1 MTWVPGPRST
11 FGICRTF
18 QKPGFCV
25 EKKRQVQCRP
35 ADIQRGRVLGA
46 DAVGLE
52 PGSVVLQVQREIA
65 PIAKCFDLIIA
76 SRARA
81 AVLLVFVALCALL
94 PGFTAIPPVDRDE
107 PRYAQASKQMMET
120 GNYLDIRFQEQPR
133 YLQPAGIYWLQV
145 TAAKI
150 TGYGPEA
157 PIWVYRLPSLLAAT
171 AAVVLTYWVALP
183 LAGPVG
189 AFIAALLFT
198 PCILLGVEARL
209 AKTDA
214 VLLACILS
222 ATGFLARA
230 YLRQIITLR
239 AAVLFWT
246 ACGAGI
252 LVKGPMIALVVGTT
266 VVALCV
272 LDRSTTWL
280 KALRP
285 ALGLGWLTLLVLPWF
300 IAIAIVSDGEFYRIA
315 IGQSLLGKV
324 AAGQQ
329 GHGAPPGVYFLLYW
343 ITFWPAAGLALT
355 AFPWVWQNR
364 GEPVVRFCLAW
375 ILPTWLV
382 FELISTKLPHYVL
395 PVYSAIAIL
404 IALGLLHG
412 RRPDLIIRFVVVA
425 SVVFYGAIAFAA
437 LYVLQ
442 GQIASAVLIVTFVAT
457 VIMAFGMRHAPAS
470 PAVLAA
476 AVAFSGILM
485 NGVVAAVVAPN
496 LKTIWV
502 APRLAAAIKRHTQ
515 CPQPHVASAGF
526 EEPSLIF
533 LVGTR
538 TQLVDGDGAARFLAE
553 GGCRIALVTT
563 NDEPAFIAELAA
575 VSKQPELLEQIPGM
589 NIGKVRK
596 EDIGVY
602 RLRTP

>member
-1 MTWVPGPRST
+1 MRYLPDIPKTKVLCREETSATVPPSRHSAG
-11 FGICRTF
+11 
-18 QKPGFCV
+18 
-25 EKKRQVQCRP
+25 
-35 ADIQRGRVLGA
+35 ALLGA

-52 PGSVVLQVQREIA
+52 PSSVVPQVQRETA
-65 PIAKCFDLIIA
+65 PIAKYLDLIIA

-94 PGFTAIPPVDRDE
+94 PGFTAVPPVDRDE

-189 AFIAALLFT
+189 AFIAALLLT

-252 LVKGPMIALVVGTT
+252 LVKGPMIVLVVGST

-272 LDRSTTWL
+272 LDRSTAWL

-285 ALGLGWLTLLVLPWF
+285 ALGLGWLALLVLPWF

-343 ITFWPAAGLALT
+343 ITFWPAAGFALT
-355 AFPWVWQNR
+355 AFPWVWHNR
-364 GEPVVRFCLAW
+364 GEPAVRFCLAW

-395 PVYSAIAIL
+395 PVYPAIAIL

-412 RRPDLIIRFVVVA
+412 RCPDPIIRLVVVA
-425 SVVFYGAIAFAA
+425 SVVVYGAIAFAA
-437 LYVLQ
+437 LYLLQ
-442 GQIASAVLIVTFVAT
+442 GEIASAVLIVTFVAT
-457 VIMAFGMRHAPAS
+457 VIMAFGMRHPAAAS

-476 AVAFSGILM
+476 AVAISGILM
-485 NGVVAAVVAPN
+485 NGVVAAVVAPS

-502 APRLAAAIKRHTQ
+502 APRLAAAIKRHAQ
-515 CPQPHVASAGF
+515 CPQPQVASAGF

-563 NDEPAFIAELAA
+563 NDEPAFIAKLAA
-575 VSKQPELLEQIPGM
+575 VAKQPELLEQIPAM

>member
-1 MTWVPGPRST
+1 M
-11 FGICRTF
+11 
-18 QKPGFCV
+18 GF
-25 EKKRQVQCRP
+25 E
-35 ADIQRGRVLGA
+35 AD
-46 DAVGLE
+46 
-52 PGSVVLQVQREIA
+52 SVVRRVRRETVAIA
-65 PIAKCFDLIIA
+65 RYLDIIIA
-76 SRARA
+76 SRARG
-81 AVLLVFVALCALL
+81 AVLLVFVALCAFL

-145 TAAKI
+145 ATAKI
-150 TGYGPEA
+150 TGYGPQA

-171 AAVVLTYWVALP
+171 AAVVLTYWVAMP

-189 AFIAALLFT
+189 AFIAALLLV
-198 PCILLGVEARL
+198 PSILLGVEARL

-214 VLLACILS
+214 TLLACILI

-230 YLRQIITLR
+230 YLRQTITFR
-239 AAVLFWT
+239 GAVLFWT
-246 ACGAGI
+246 ACAAGI
-252 LVKGPMIALVVGTT
+252 LVKGPMIALVVGSTIF
-266 VVALCV
+266 ALCV
-272 LDRSTTWL
+272 LDRSTAWL
-280 KALRP
+280 KALHP
-285 ALGLGWLTLLVLPWF
+285 AFGLGWLALLVVPWF

-324 AAGQQ
+324 AVGQQ

-343 ITFWPAAGLALT
+343 ITFWPAAGLAVT

-364 GEPVVRFCLAW
+364 GEPAVRFCLAW
-375 ILPTWLV
+375 IIPTWLV
-382 FELISTKLPHYVL
+382 FELITTKLPHYVL
-395 PVYSAIAIL
+395 PVYPAIATL
-404 IALGLLHG
+404 IALTLVHG
-412 RRPDLIIRFVVVA
+412 RRPDPIIRLVLVA
-425 SVVFYGAIAFAA
+425 SVVFYGAIASAG
-437 LYVLQ
+437 LYLLQ
-442 GQIASAVLIVTFVAT
+442 GEIASAVLISTIVAA
-457 VIMAFGMRHAPAS
+457 VIMAFGMRQAGADS

-476 AVAFSGILM
+476 AVAISGILM
-485 NGVVAAVVAPN
+485 NGVVAAVVAPS

-502 APRLAAAIKRHTQ
+502 APRLADAIKRHAQ
-515 CPQPHVASAGF
+515 CPQPQVASAGF

-563 NDEPAFIAELAA
+563 NDEPAFIAKLAGL
-575 VSKQPELLEQIPGM
+575 SKQPELLEQIPGM
-589 NIGKVRK
+589 NIGKVRR

>member
-1 MTWVPGPRST
+1 VLQGADLV
-11 FGICRTF
+11 
-18 QKPGFCV
+18 GFEGDSFV
-25 EKKRQVQCRP
+25 RQVQR
-35 ADIQRGRVLGA
+35 DTV
-46 DAVGLE
+46 
-52 PGSVVLQVQREIA
+52 
-65 PIAKCFDLIIA
+65 PIAKYLDLITA

-81 AVLLVFVALCALL
+81 AVLLVFVALCALS

-120 GNYLDIRFQEQPR
+120 ENYLDIRFQEQPR

-145 TAAKI
+145 AAAKI

-189 AFIAALLFT
+189 AFIAALLIA
-198 PCILLGVEARL
+198 PSILLGVEARL

-230 YLRQIITLR
+230 YLRQTITLR

-252 LVKGPMIALVVGTT
+252 LVKGPMIALVVGST

-272 LDRSTTWL
+272 LDRSTAWL
-280 KALRP
+280 KVLRP
-285 ALGLGWLTLLVLPWF
+285 ALGLGWLALLVLPWF

-364 GEPVVRFCLAW
+364 GKAAVRFCLAW
-375 ILPTWLV
+375 ILPTWLA

-395 PVYSAIAIL
+395 PVYPAIATL
-404 IALGLLHG
+404 IALGLMHG
-412 RRPDLIIRFVVVA
+412 RRPDPIIRLVVVA
-425 SVVFYGAIAFAA
+425 SVVVYGAIAFAA
-437 LYVLQ
+437 LYLLQ
-442 GQIASAVLIVTFVAT
+442 GEIASAVLIGTFVAT
-457 VIMAFGMRHAPAS
+457 VIMAFGMRHAATAS

-476 AVAFSGILM
+476 AVAIPAILM
-485 NGVVAAVVAPN
+485 NGVVAAVVVPS

-502 APRLAAAIKRHTQ
+502 APRLAAAIKRHAQ
-515 CPQPHVASAGF
+515 CPQPQVASAGF

-563 NDEPAFIAELAA
+563 NDEPAFIAKLAA

>member
-1 MTWVPGPRST
+1 
-11 FGICRTF
+11 
-18 QKPGFCV
+18 
-25 EKKRQVQCRP
+25 
-35 ADIQRGRVLGA
+35 VLEGA
-46 DAVGLE
+46 DVVGFE
-52 PGSVVLQVQREIA
+52 SDTIVRQVQRETVAIA
-65 PIAKCFDLIIA
+65 RYLDLIIA

-81 AVLLVFVALCALL
+81 AVLLVFVALCAFL

-120 GNYLDIRFQEQPR
+120 GNYFDIRFQEQPR

-145 TAAKI
+145 AAAKI

-157 PIWVYRLPSLLAAT
+157 PIWVYRLPSLLGAT
-171 AAVVLTYWVALP
+171 TAVVLTYWVALP

-189 AFIAALLFT
+189 AFIAALLFV
-198 PCILLGVEARL
+198 PSILLGVEARL

-230 YLRQIITLR
+230 YLRQTVTLR
-239 AAVLFWT
+239 AAILFWT
-246 ACGAGI
+246 ACAAGI
-252 LVKGPMIALVVGTT
+252 LVKGPMIALVVGSTT
-266 VVALCV
+266 VALCV
-272 LDRSTTWL
+272 LDRSTAWL

-285 ALGLGWLTLLVLPWF
+285 AFGLGWLALLVLPWF

-324 AAGQQ
+324 TVGQQ

-343 ITFWPAAGLALT
+343 ITFWPAAGLAVT

-364 GEPVVRFCLAW
+364 SEPAVRFCLAW
-375 ILPTWLV
+375 ILPTWLG

-395 PVYSAIAIL
+395 PVYPAIATL

-412 RRPDLIIRFVVVA
+412 RRPDPIIRWVLVA
-425 SVVFYGAIAFAA
+425 SVVFYGAIASAA
-437 LYVLQ
+437 LYLLQ
-442 GQIASAVLIVTFVAT
+442 GEIASLVLISTFVAA
-457 VIMAFGMRHAPAS
+457 VIMAFGMRHAAAAS
-470 PAVLAA
+470 PVALTA
-476 AVAFSGILM
+476 AVAISGILM
-485 NGVVAAVVAPN
+485 NGVVGAVVAPS

-502 APRLAAAIKRHTQ
+502 APRLAAAIKRHAQ
-515 CPQPHVASAGF
+515 CPQPQVASAGF

-533 LVGTR
+533 LVGTQTR
-538 TQLVDGDGAARFLAE
+538 LVDGSEAARFLAE

-563 NDEPAFIAELAA
+563 NDEPAFIATLAGL
-575 VSKQPELLEQIPGM
+575 SKRPELLEQIPGM

-596 EDIGVY
+596 EEIGVY
-602 RLRTP
+602 RLPTP

>member
-1 MTWVPGPRST
+1 
-11 FGICRTF
+11 
-18 QKPGFCV
+18 
-25 EKKRQVQCRP
+25 
-35 ADIQRGRVLGA
+35 
-46 DAVGLE
+46 VG
-52 PGSVVLQVQREIA
+52 QREAVSITRYL
-65 PIAKCFDLIIA
+65 DLIIA
-76 SRARA
+76 SRTRA
-81 AVLLVFVALCALL
+81 AVLLVFIALCAFL

-145 TAAKI
+145 AAAKI
-150 TGYGPEA
+150 TGYGPAA

-189 AFIAALLFT
+189 AFIAALLLVPT
-198 PCILLGVEARL
+198 ILLGVEARL

-230 YLRQIITLR
+230 YLRQTITLR
-239 AAVLFWT
+239 GAVLFWT
-246 ACGAGI
+246 ACSAGI
-252 LVKGPMIALVVGTT
+252 LVKGPMIALVVGST

-272 LDRSTTWL
+272 LDRSIAWL

-285 ALGLGWLTLLVLPWF
+285 ALGLGWLALLVLPWF
-300 IAIAIVSDGEFYRIA
+300 ITIAIVSDGEFYRIA
-315 IGQSLLGKV
+315 VGQSLLGKV
-324 AAGQQ
+324 ASGQQ

-364 GEPVVRFCLAW
+364 GEPAVRFCLAW
-375 ILPTWLV
+375 IIPTWLV

-395 PVYSAIAIL
+395 PVYPAIATL

-412 RRPDLIIRFVVVA
+412 RRPDPIIRWVLVA

-437 LYVLQ
+437 LYLLQ
-442 GQIASAVLIVTFVAT
+442 GEIAFSVLIGTVVAT
-457 VIMAFGMRHAPAS
+457 VIMAFGMRHAAAAS

-476 AVAFSGILM
+476 AVAISGILM
-485 NGVVAAVVAPN
+485 NGVVAAVVAPS

-502 APRLAAAIKRHTQ
+502 APRLADAIKRHAQ
-515 CPQPHVASAGF
+515 CPQPQVASAGF

-538 TQLVDGDGAARFLAE
+538 TQLVDGNEAARFLAE

-563 NDEPAFIAELAA
+563 NDEPAFIATLGGL
-575 VSKQPELLEQIPGM
+575 SKQPELLEQIPGM

-602 RLRTP
+602 GLRTP

>member
-1 MTWVPGPRST
+1 MLQAR
-11 FGICRTF
+11 R
-18 QKPGFCV
+18 
-25 EKKRQVQCRP
+25 
-35 ADIQRGRVLGA
+35 
-46 DAVGLE
+46 E
-52 PGSVVLQVQREIA
+52 PFTIA
-65 PIAKCFDLIIA
+65 TYLDRITA

-81 AVLLVFVALCALL
+81 VVLLVLVALCAFA
-94 PGFTAIPPVDRDE
+94 PGITKIPPVDRDE
-107 PRYAQASKQMMET
+107 ARYAQASKQMMET
-120 GNYLDIRFQEQPR
+120 GNYFDIRFQEQPR

-145 TAAKI
+145 AAAKI

-183 LAGPVG
+183 LAGQDG
-189 AFIAALLFT
+189 ALIAALFMA
-198 PCILLGVEARL
+198 PSILLGAEARL

-230 YLRQIITLR
+230 YLRQTITLGG
-239 AAVLFWT
+239 AVLFWT
-246 ACGAGI
+246 AISAGI
-252 LVKGPMIALVVGTT
+252 LVKGPMIALVVGST

-272 LDRSTTWL
+272 LDRSTVWL

-285 ALGLGWLTLLVLPWF
+285 MLGLAWLALLVLPWF
-300 IAIAIVSDGEFYRIA
+300 IAIAIVTDGEFYRIA

-343 ITFWPAAGLALT
+343 NMFWPAAVLALP

-364 GEPVVRFCLAW
+364 GTPEVRFCLAW
-375 ILPTWLV
+375 ILPTWIV
-382 FELISTKLPHYVL
+382 FELITTKLPHYVL
-395 PVYSAIAIL
+395 PVYPAIATL

-412 RRPDLIIRFVVVA
+412 RRPGPLIRWVLVG

-437 LYVLQ
+437 LYLLEHQVTSAMLIITFAAAAI
-442 GQIASAVLIVTFVAT
+442 IAL
-457 VIMAFGMRHAPAS
+457 GLRDAPTSS
-470 PAVLAA
+470 PLLLAA
-476 AVAFSGILM
+476 AVAISGILM
-485 NGVVAAVVAPN
+485 NGTLAAAIVPN

-502 APRLAAAIKRHTQ
+502 APRLAAAIKRHAP
-515 CPQPHVASAGF
+515 CPQPQVASAGF
-526 EEPSLIF
+526 EEASLVF
-533 LVGTR
+533 LLGTR
-538 TQLVDGDGAARFLAE
+538 TELVDGDGAARFLAE
-553 GGCRIALVTT
+553 GGCRCALVTT
-563 NDEPAFIAELAA
+563 SYKPAFSATLAA
-575 VSKQPELLEQIPGM
+575 LSKQAERVESVAGM
-589 NIGKVRK
+589 NIGSVKK

>member
-1 MTWVPGPRST
+1 MGW
-11 FGICRTF
+11 
-18 QKPGFCV
+18 
-25 EKKRQVQCRP
+25 
-35 ADIQRGRVLGA
+35 GA
-46 DAVGLE
+46 CWKGNAVGFE
-52 PGSVVLQVQREIA
+52 ADSVVRQGHDDTVAVARYLD
-65 PIAKCFDLIIA
+65 FIIA

-81 AVLLVFVALCALL
+81 VVFLVFVALCAFL

-120 GNYLDIRFQEQPR
+120 GNYLDIRFQDQPR

-145 TAAKI
+145 AAAKI

-157 PIWVYRLPSLLAAT
+157 PIWVYRLPSLLGAT
-171 AAVVLTYWVALP
+171 MAVALTYWVALP

-189 AFIAALLFT
+189 AFIAALLLV
-198 PCILLGVEARL
+198 PSILLGVEARL

-230 YLRQIITLR
+230 YLRQTITLR
-239 AAVLFWT
+239 GAVLFWT

-252 LVKGPMIALVVGTT
+252 LVKGPMIALVVGCT

-272 LDRSTTWL
+272 LDRSTAWL

-285 ALGLGWLTLLVLPWF
+285 ALGLGWLALLVLPWL
-300 IAIAIVSDGEFYRIA
+300 IGIAIVSHGEFYRIA

-324 AAGQQ
+324 AVGQQ

-343 ITFWPAAGLALT
+343 ITFWPAAALAVT

-364 GEPVVRFCLAW
+364 SEPAVRFCLAW
-375 ILPTWLV
+375 IIPTWLV

-395 PVYSAIAIL
+395 PVYPAIATL

-412 RRPDLIIRFVVVA
+412 RRPDPIMRVVLAA

-437 LYVLQ
+437 LYLLQ
-442 GQIASAVLIVTFVAT
+442 DEIAFAVLIVTFLAAI
-457 VIMAFGMRHAPAS
+457 IMALGMRHAAVS
-470 PAVLAA
+470 PAALAA
-476 AVAFSGILM
+476 AVAIPAILM
-485 NGVVAAVVAPN
+485 NGTVAAVVAPS

-502 APRLAAAIKRHTQ
+502 APRLAAAIERHAQ
-515 CPQPHVASAGF
+515 CPHPQVASAGF

-533 LVGTR
+533 LVGTQ
-538 TQLVDGDGAARFLAE
+538 TQLVNADEAAGFLAE

-563 NDEPAFIAELAA
+563 NDEPAFNAKLAA
-575 VSKQPELLEQIPGM
+575 LSKQPELLEQIPGM

>member
-1 MTWVPGPRST
+1 V
-11 FGICRTF
+11 
-18 QKPGFCV
+18 GFEV
-25 EKKRQVQCRP
+25 DSVVRQVQR
-35 ADIQRGRVLGA
+35 DTVL
-46 DAVGLE
+46 
-52 PGSVVLQVQREIA
+52 
-65 PIAKCFDLIIA
+65 IAKYLDLIIA

-81 AVLLVFVALCALL
+81 AVLLVFVALCAFL
-94 PGFTAIPPVDRDE
+94 PGLTAIPPVDRDE

-133 YLQPAGIYWLQV
+133 YLQPGGIYWLQV
-145 TAAKI
+145 AAAKI

-189 AFIAALLFT
+189 AFIAALLLV
-198 PCILLGVEARL
+198 PSILLGVEARL

-214 VLLACILS
+214 TLLACILS

-230 YLRQIITLR
+230 YLRQTITLR

-246 ACGAGI
+246 ACAAGI
-252 LVKGPMIALVVGTT
+252 LVKGPMIALVVGST
-266 VVALCV
+266 VVALC
-272 LDRSTTWL
+272 LLERSTAWL

-285 ALGLGWLTLLVLPWF
+285 ALGLGWLALLVLPWF
-300 IAIAIVSDGEFYRIA
+300 IAIAVVSEGEFYRIA

-324 AAGQQ
+324 AVGQQ

-343 ITFWPAAGLALT
+343 IMFWPAAGLAVT
-355 AFPWVWQNR
+355 AFPWVWRNR
-364 GEPVVRFCLAW
+364 SGPAVRFCLAW
-375 ILPTWLV
+375 IIPTWLV

-395 PVYSAIAIL
+395 PLYPAIATL

-412 RRPDLIIRFVVVA
+412 RRPDPIIRVVLAA
-425 SVVFYGAIAFAA
+425 SVGFYGAIAVAA
-437 LYVLQ
+437 LYLLQ
-442 GQIASAVLIVTFVAT
+442 GEVAFAMLIVTFVAT
-457 VIMAFGMRHAPAS
+457 VVMVFGMRHAAATS

-476 AVAFSGILM
+476 AVAISGILM
-485 NGVVAAVVAPN
+485 NGVVAAFVAPS

-502 APRLAAAIKRHTQ
+502 APRLAAAIKRHAQ
-515 CPQPHVASAGF
+515 CPQPQVASAGF
-526 EEPSLIF
+526 EEPSLVF

-563 NDEPAFIAELAA
+563 NDEPAFIAKLAA

>member
-1 MTWVPGPRST
+1 
-11 FGICRTF
+11 
-18 QKPGFCV
+18 
-25 EKKRQVQCRP
+25 
-35 ADIQRGRVLGA
+35 VLEGA
-46 DAVGLE
+46 DVVGFE
-52 PGSVVLQVQREIA
+52 TDTIVRQVQRETVAIA
-65 PIAKCFDLIIA
+65 RYLDLIIA

-81 AVLLVFVALCALL
+81 AVLLVFVALCAFL

-120 GNYLDIRFQEQPR
+120 GNYFDIRFQEQPR

-145 TAAKI
+145 AAAKI

-157 PIWVYRLPSLLAAT
+157 PIWVYRLPSLLGAT
-171 AAVVLTYWVALP
+171 TAVVLTYWVALP

-189 AFIAALLFT
+189 AFIAALLLV
-198 PCILLGVEARL
+198 PSILLGVEARL

-214 VLLACILS
+214 TLLACILS

-230 YLRQIITLR
+230 YLRQTVTLR
-239 AAVLFWT
+239 AAILFWT
-246 ACGAGI
+246 ACAAGI
-252 LVKGPMIALVVGTT
+252 LVKGPMIALVVGSTT
-266 VVALCV
+266 VALCV
-272 LDRSTTWL
+272 LDRSTAWL

-285 ALGLGWLTLLVLPWF
+285 ALGLGWLALLVMPWF

-343 ITFWPAAGLALT
+343 ITFWPAAGLAVT

-364 GEPVVRFCLAW
+364 SEPAVRFCLAW

-395 PVYSAIAIL
+395 PVYPAIATL

-412 RRPDLIIRFVVVA
+412 RRPDPIIRWVLVA
-425 SVVFYGAIAFAA
+425 SVVFYGAIALAA
-437 LYVLQ
+437 LHLLQ
-442 GQIASAVLIVTFVAT
+442 GEIAPLVLIGTFVAA
-457 VIMAFGMRHAPAS
+457 VIMAFGMRHAAAAS
-470 PAVLAA
+470 PVALTA
-476 AVAFSGILM
+476 AVAISGILM
-485 NGVVAAVVAPN
+485 NGVVAAVVAPSLN
-496 LKTIWV
+496 TLWV
-502 APRLAAAIKRHTQ
+502 APRLAAAIKRHAQ
-515 CPQPHVASAGF
+515 CPQPQAASAGF

-533 LVGTR
+533 LVGTQTR
-538 TQLVDGDGAARFLAE
+538 LVDGSEAARFLAE

-563 NDEPAFIAELAA
+563 NDEPAFIATLAGL
-575 VSKQPELLEQIPGM
+575 SKRPELLEQIPGM

-596 EDIGVY
+596 EEIGVY
-602 RLRTP
+602 RLPTP

>member
-1 MTWVPGPRST
+1 ML
-11 FGICRTF
+11 
-18 QKPGFCV
+18 
-25 EKKRQVQCRP
+25 EE
-35 ADIQRGRVLGA
+35 A
-46 DAVGLE
+46 DAVGFE
-52 PGSVVLQVQREIA
+52 ADSVVRQVQRDTV
-65 PIAKCFDLIIA
+65 PIAKYLDLITA

-81 AVLLVFVALCALL
+81 AVLLVFVALCAFL

-145 TAAKI
+145 AAAKI

-189 AFIAALLFT
+189 AFIAALLIA
-198 PCILLGVEARL
+198 PSILLGVEARL

-230 YLRQIITLR
+230 YLRQTITLR
-239 AAVLFWT
+239 GAVLFWT

-252 LVKGPMIALVVGTT
+252 LVKGPMIALVVGST
-266 VVALCV
+266 VAALCV

-285 ALGLGWLTLLVLPWF
+285 ALGFGWLTLLVLPWF
-300 IAIAIVSDGEFYRIA
+300 VAIAITSNGEFYRIA

-355 AFPWVWQNR
+355 AFPWVCQNR
-364 GEPVVRFCLAW
+364 GQRAVRFCLAW

-395 PVYSAIAIL
+395 PVYPAIATL

-412 RRPDLIIRFVVVA
+412 QRPDPIIKWVVVA

-437 LYVLQ
+437 LYLLQ
-442 GQIASAVLIVTFVAT
+442 HEIAAAVLIGTFVAT
-457 VIMAFGMRHAPAS
+457 VIMGFGIRHAAAAS

-476 AVAFSGILM
+476 VVAIPAILM
-485 NGVVAAVVAPN
+485 NSIVAAVVVPS

-502 APRLAAAIKRHTQ
+502 APRLAAAIKRHAQ
-515 CPQPHVASAGF
+515 CPHPQVASVGF
-526 EEPSLIF
+526 EEPSLVF

-538 TQLVDGDGAARFLAE
+538 TQLVDGNGAARFLAG

-563 NDEPAFIAELAA
+563 NNEPAFIAELAG
-575 VSKQPELLEQIPGM
+575 VSKRPELLEQIPGM

>member
-1 MTWVPGPRST
+1 VGVQADSVVPG
-11 FGICRTF
+11 
-18 QKPGFCV
+18 
-25 EKKRQVQCRP
+25 
-35 ADIQRGRVLGA
+35 
-46 DAVGLE
+46 
-52 PGSVVLQVQREIA
+52 VQRDTD
-65 PIAKCFDLIIA
+65 PLAKYLDLITA

-81 AVLLVFVALCALL
+81 VVLLVFVALCALS

-145 TAAKI
+145 AAAKI
-150 TGYGPEA
+150 TGYGPKA
-157 PIWVYRLPSLLAAT
+157 PIWVYRLPCLLAAT

-189 AFIAALLFT
+189 AFIAALLMA
-198 PCILLGVEARL
+198 PSILLGVEARL

-230 YLRQIITLR
+230 YLRQTITLGG
-239 AAVLFWT
+239 AVLFWT

-252 LVKGPMIALVVGTT
+252 LVKGPMIALVIGSAVA
-266 VVALCV
+266 ALCV
-272 LDRSTTWL
+272 LDRSASWL

-285 ALGLGWLTLLVLPWF
+285 ALGLGWLALLVIPWF

-315 IGQSLLGKV
+315 IGRSLLGKV

-343 ITFWPAAGLALT
+343 ITFWPAAGLALM

-364 GEPVVRFCLAW
+364 GKAAVRFCLAW

-395 PVYSAIAIL
+395 PVYPAIAVL

-412 RRPDLIIRFVVVA
+412 RRPDPIMRSVIVA
-425 SVVFYGAIAFAA
+425 SVAVYGAIAFAA
-437 LYVLQ
+437 PYLMQ
-442 GQIASAVLIVTFVAT
+442 GEIASAVPIVTLVAT
-457 VIMAFGMRHAPAS
+457 VIMAFGMRHAATAS

-476 AVAFSGILM
+476 AVAIPAILM
-485 NGVVAAVVAPN
+485 NGVVAAVVVPS

-502 APRLAAAIKRHTQ
+502 APRLAAAIKRQTQ
-515 CPQPHVASAGF
+515 CPRPQIASAGF

-533 LVGTR
+533 LVGTG
-538 TQLVDGDGAARFLAE
+538 TQLVDGDGAARFLAA
-553 GGCRIALVTT
+553 GDCRIALVTT
-563 NDEPAFIAELAA
+563 NEEQAFIARLAA

-589 NIGKVRK
+589 NIGKVRN
-596 EDIGVY
+596 ENIGVY

>member
-1 MTWVPGPRST
+1 V
-11 FGICRTF
+11 
-18 QKPGFCV
+18 
-25 EKKRQVQCRP
+25 RQVQR
-35 ADIQRGRVLGA
+35 DTV
-46 DAVGLE
+46 
-52 PGSVVLQVQREIA
+52 
-65 PIAKCFDLIIA
+65 PIAKYLDLITA

-81 AVLLVFVALCALL
+81 AVLLVFVALCALS

-145 TAAKI
+145 AAAKI

-189 AFIAALLFT
+189 AFIAALLIA
-198 PCILLGVEARL
+198 PSILLGVEARL
-209 AKTDA
+209 AKADA

-230 YLRQIITLR
+230 YLRQTITLR

-252 LVKGPMIALVVGTT
+252 LVKGPMIALVVGST
-266 VVALCV
+266 VVALRV
-272 LDRSTTWL
+272 LDRSTAWL
-280 KALRP
+280 KVLRP
-285 ALGLGWLTLLVLPWF
+285 ALGLGWLALLVLPWF

-364 GEPVVRFCLAW
+364 GKAAVRFCLAW

-395 PVYSAIAIL
+395 PVYPAIATL
-404 IALGLLHG
+404 IALGLMHG
-412 RRPDLIIRFVVVA
+412 RRPDPIIRLVVVA
-425 SVVFYGAIAFAA
+425 SVVVYGAIAFAA
-437 LYVLQ
+437 LYLLQ
-442 GQIASAVLIVTFVAT
+442 GEIASAALIGTFVAT
-457 VIMAFGMRHAPAS
+457 VIMAFGMRHEATAS

-476 AVAFSGILM
+476 AVAIPAILM
-485 NGVVAAVVAPN
+485 NGVVAAVVVPS

-502 APRLAAAIKRHTQ
+502 APRLAAAIKRHAQ
-515 CPQPHVASAGF
+515 CPQPQVASAGF

-563 NDEPAFIAELAA
+563 NDEPAFIAKLAA

>member
-1 MTWVPGPRST
+1 
-11 FGICRTF
+11 
-18 QKPGFCV
+18 V
-25 EKKRQVQCRP
+25 EFETDSVVWQVQH
-35 ADIQRGRVLGA
+35 
-46 DAVGLE
+46 E
-52 PGSVVLQVQREIA
+52 TA
-65 PIAKCFDLIIA
+65 PIAKYLDTIVA
-76 SRARA
+76 SRTRA
-81 AVLLVFVALCALL
+81 VVLLVFVALCAFL

-107 PRYAQASKQMMET
+107 ARYAQASKQMMET

-145 TAAKI
+145 AAAKI

-171 AAVVLTYWVALP
+171 AAVVLTYWVAQP

-189 AFIAALLFT
+189 AFIAALFVA
-198 PCILLGVEARL
+198 PSILLGVEARL

-230 YLRQIITLR
+230 YLRQTVTLR
-239 AAVLFWT
+239 GALLFWT

-252 LVKGPMIALVVGTT
+252 LVKGPMIALVVGST
-266 VVALCV
+266 VIALCV
-272 LDRSTTWL
+272 LDRSIDWL

-285 ALGLGWLTLLVLPWF
+285 ALGLIWLALLVLPWF

-315 IGQSLLGKV
+315 LGQSLLGKV

-343 ITFWPAAGLALT
+343 ITFWPAAGLAL
-355 AFPWVWQNR
+355 AALPWVWQNR
-364 GEPVVRFCLAW
+364 GQPAVRFCLAW

-395 PVYSAIAIL
+395 PVYPAIATL

-412 RRPDLIIRFVVVA
+412 RRHDPIIRLVAVA
-425 SVVFYGAIAFAA
+425 SVVLYGAIAFAA
-437 LYVLQ
+437 LYLLQ
-442 GQIASAVLIVTFVAT
+442 GEIAYAVLIVAFVAT
-457 VIMAFGMRHAPAS
+457 VIMAFGIRHAAS
-470 PAVLAA
+470 PALLAT
-476 AVAFSGILM
+476 AVAIPAILM
-485 NGVVAAVVAPN
+485 NGVVAAVVVPG

-502 APRLAAAIKRHTQ
+502 APNLVAAIKRHAQ
-515 CPQPHVASAGF
+515 CPQPQVASAGF
-526 EEPSLIF
+526 EEPSLVF

-538 TQLVDGDGAARFLAE
+538 TQLVDGNGAARFLAV

-563 NDEPAFIAELAA
+563 NNEPAFIAKLAA

>member
-1 MTWVPGPRST
+1 
-11 FGICRTF
+11 
-18 QKPGFCV
+18 
-25 EKKRQVQCRP
+25 
-35 ADIQRGRVLGA
+35 VLEGA
-46 DAVGLE
+46 DAVGFE
-52 PGSVVLQVQREIA
+52 ANSVVRRLQRGTV
-65 PIAKCFDLIIA
+65 PIARYLDLTIA

-81 AVLLVFVALCALL
+81 AVLLVFVALCAFL

-107 PRYAQASKQMMET
+107 PRYAQASKQTMET

-145 TAAKI
+145 AAAKI

-171 AAVVLTYWVALP
+171 AAVVLTYWIALP

-189 AFIAALLFT
+189 AFIAALLFV
-198 PCILLGVEARL
+198 PSILLGVEARL

-214 VLLACILS
+214 TLLACILS

-230 YLRQIITLR
+230 YLRQTIALR
-239 AAVLFWT
+239 GALLFWT
-246 ACGAGI
+246 ACAAGI
-252 LVKGPMIALVVGTT
+252 LDKGPMIALVVGST

-272 LDRSTTWL
+272 LDRSTAWL

-285 ALGLGWLTLLVLPWF
+285 ALGLGWLALLVLPWF

-315 IGQSLLGKV
+315 IGQSLMGEV
-324 AAGQQ
+324 AVGQQ

-364 GEPVVRFCLAW
+364 GEPAVRFCLAW
-375 ILPTWLV
+375 MLPTWLV
-382 FELISTKLPHYVL
+382 FELINTKLPHYVL
-395 PVYSAIAIL
+395 PVYPAIATL

-412 RRPDLIIRFVVVA
+412 RRPDPIIRVVLVA

-437 LYVLQ
+437 VYLLQ
-442 GQIASAVLIVTFVAT
+442 GEIASAVLIITFVAT
-457 VIMAFGMRHAPAS
+457 VFMAFGMHHAAVAS
-470 PAVLAA
+470 PVVLAA
-476 AVAFSGILM
+476 AVAIPGILM
-485 NGVVAAVVAPN
+485 NGVVAAVVVPS

-502 APRLAAAIKRHTQ
+502 APRLAAAIKRHAQ
-515 CPQPHVASAGF
+515 CPQPQVASAGF
-526 EEPSLIF
+526 EEPSLVF

-538 TQLVDGDGAARFLAE
+538 TQLVDGNEAARFLAK

-563 NDEPAFIAELAA
+563 SNEPAFVARLAA
-575 VSKQPELLEQIPGM
+575 VSKQPELQEKIPGM

-596 EDIGVY
+596 EDIDVY
-602 RLRTP
+602 RLQSP

>member
-1 MTWVPGPRST
+1 M
-11 FGICRTF
+11 
-18 QKPGFCV
+18 
-25 EKKRQVQCRP
+25 RQVQR
-35 ADIQRGRVLGA
+35 DTV
-46 DAVGLE
+46 
-52 PGSVVLQVQREIA
+52 
-65 PIAKCFDLIIA
+65 PIAKYLDLITA

-81 AVLLVFVALCALL
+81 AVLLVFVALCALS

-145 TAAKI
+145 AAAKI

-189 AFIAALLFT
+189 AFIAALLIA
-198 PCILLGVEARL
+198 PSILLGVEARL

-230 YLRQIITLR
+230 YLRQTITLR

-252 LVKGPMIALVVGTT
+252 LVKGPMIALVVGST

-272 LDRSTTWL
+272 LDRSTAWL
-280 KALRP
+280 KVLRP
-285 ALGLGWLTLLVLPWF
+285 ALGLGWLALLVLPWF

-355 AFPWVWQNR
+355 AFPWVWQNC
-364 GEPVVRFCLAW
+364 GKAAVRFCLASDSSDMAR
-375 ILPTWLV
+375 V
-382 FELISTKLPHYVL
+382 RAHQHQ
-395 PVYSAIAIL
+395 AA
-404 IALGLLHG
+404 ALCLAGLSRHRDVDCAG
-412 RRPDLIIRFVVVA
+412 INARAAPRPD
-425 SVVFYGAIAFAA
+425 
-437 LYVLQ
+437 
-442 GQIASAVLIVTFVAT
+442 
-457 VIMAFGMRHAPAS
+457 H
-470 PAVLAA
+470 
-476 AVAFSGILM
+476 
-485 NGVVAAVVAPN
+485 
-496 LKTIWV
+496 
-502 APRLAAAIKRHTQ
+502 
-515 CPQPHVASAGF
+515 
-526 EEPSLIF
+526 
-533 LVGTR
+533 
-538 TQLVDGDGAARFLAE
+538 
-553 GGCRIALVTT
+553 
-563 NDEPAFIAELAA
+563 
-575 VSKQPELLEQIPGM
+575 
-589 NIGKVRK
+589 
-596 EDIGVY
+596 
-602 RLRTP
+602 

>member
-1 MTWVPGPRST
+1 
-11 FGICRTF
+11 
-18 QKPGFCV
+18 
-25 EKKRQVQCRP
+25 
-35 ADIQRGRVLGA
+35 VLEEA
-46 DAVGLE
+46 DAVGFE
-52 PGSVVLQVQREIA
+52 ADSVVQQRDTV
-65 PIAKCFDLIIA
+65 PIAKYLDLIIA
-76 SRARA
+76 SRVRA
-81 AVLLVFVALCALL
+81 TTLLVFVALCALL

-145 TAAKI
+145 AAAKI

-189 AFIAALLFT
+189 AFIAALLIA
-198 PCILLGVEARL
+198 PSILLGVEARL

-222 ATGFLARA
+222 AIGFLARA
-230 YLRQIITLR
+230 YLRQTITLR
-239 AAVLFWT
+239 GAVLFWT

-252 LVKGPMIALVVGTT
+252 LVKGPMIALVVGSA

-272 LDRSTTWL
+272 LDRSTAWL

-285 ALGLGWLTLLVLPWF
+285 ALGFGWLALLVLPWF
-300 IAIAIVSDGEFYRIA
+300 IAIAIASSGEFYRIA

-324 AAGQQ
+324 TAGQQ
-329 GHGAPPGVYFLLYW
+329 GHGAPPGTYFLLYW
-343 ITFWPAAGLALT
+343 IMFWPAAGLALM

-364 GEPVVRFCLAW
+364 GEAAVRFCLAW

-395 PVYSAIAIL
+395 PVYPAIATL
-404 IALGLLHG
+404 IALGLVHG
-412 RRPDLIIRFVVVA
+412 RRPDPIIRLVLVA
-425 SVVFYGAIAFAA
+425 SVVFYGAVAFAA
-437 LYVLQ
+437 LYLLQ
-442 GQIASAVLIVTFVAT
+442 GEIAPAVLIVTFVAT
-457 VIMAFGMRHAPAS
+457 VIMALGMRHAAAAS
-470 PAVLAA
+470 PAVLAT
-476 AVAFSGILM
+476 AVVIPAILM
-485 NGVVAAVVAPN
+485 NGVVAAVVVPS

-502 APRLAAAIKRHTQ
+502 APSLAAAIKRHAQ
-515 CPQPHVASAGF
+515 CPQLQVASAGF
-526 EEPSLIF
+526 EEPSLVF

-538 TQLVDGDGAARFLAE
+538 TQLVDSDGAARFLAE
-553 GGCRIALVTT
+553 GGCRIALVTMD
-563 NDEPAFIAELAA
+563 DEPAFIAKLAA
-575 VSKQPELLEQIPGM
+575 VSKQPKLLEQIPGM

>member
-1 MTWVPGPRST
+1 
-11 FGICRTF
+11 
-18 QKPGFCV
+18 
-25 EKKRQVQCRP
+25 
-35 ADIQRGRVLGA
+35 
-46 DAVGLE
+46 
-52 PGSVVLQVQREIA
+52 VQRDTGKIA
-65 PIAKCFDLIIA
+65 PYLDLITA
-76 SRARA
+76 SRAWA
-81 AVLLVFVALCALL
+81 AVLLCFIALCAFL
-94 PGFTAIPPVDRDE
+94 PGFAAIPPVDRDE
-107 PRYAQASKQMMET
+107 VRYAQASKQMMET

-145 TAAKI
+145 AAAKI

-157 PIWVYRLPSLLAAT
+157 PIWVYRLPSLLGAT

-183 LAGPVG
+183 LTGQVG
-189 AFIAALLFT
+189 AFIAALFIV
-198 PCILLGVEARL
+198 PSILLGAEARL

-230 YLRQIITLR
+230 YLRQTISLR

-252 LVKGPMIALVVGTT
+252 LVKGPMIALVVGST
-266 VVALCV
+266 VVALCA
-272 LDRSTTWL
+272 LDRSIAWL

-285 ALGLGWLTLLVLPWF
+285 ALGLGWLVLLVLPWF

-343 ITFWPAAGLALT
+343 ITFGTAAGLALT

-364 GEPVVRFCLAW
+364 GEAAVRFCLAW

-382 FELISTKLPHYVL
+382 FELITTKLPHYVL
-395 PVYSAIAIL
+395 PVYPAIAAL
-404 IALGLLHG
+404 IALALVHG
-412 RRPDLIIRFVVVA
+412 RRPGPIIRLIAVP
-425 SVVFYGAIAFAA
+425 SVVIYGAIAFTA
-437 LYVLQ
+437 LYLLE
-442 GQIASAVLIVTFVAT
+442 GEIASAVLIVTFVAA
-457 VIMAFGMRHAPAS
+457 VIMAFGMRHAAAAS

-476 AVAFSGILM
+476 AVAIPGILI
-485 NGVVAAVVAPN
+485 NGVVAAVVLPS

-502 APRLAAAIKRHTQ
+502 APRLAAAIKRHAQ
-515 CPQPHVASAGF
+515 CPQPQVASAGF
-526 EEPSLIF
+526 EEASLIF

-538 TQLVDGDGAARFLAE
+538 TQLVDGNGAARFLAE

-563 NDEPAFIAELAA
+563 TDEPAFIAKLAA
-575 VSKQPELLEQIPGM
+575 LSKQPELLEQIPGM

-602 RLRTP
+602 CLRTP

>member
-1 MTWVPGPRST
+1 MKSFLLQRA
-11 FGICRTF
+11 ICRTF
-18 QKPGFCV
+18 QKPRFCV
-25 EKKRQVQCRP
+25 EKKRQLQCRP
-35 ADIQRGRVLGA
+35 ADIQRGRVLGV
-46 DAVGLE
+46 DALGFE
-52 PGSVVLQVQREIA
+52 PGSVVLQVQRETA
-65 PIAKCFDLIIA
+65 PIAKYFDLIIA

-189 AFIAALLFT
+189 AFIAALLLT

-214 VLLACILS
+214 VLLASILS

-252 LVKGPMIALVVGTT
+252 LVKGPMIVLVVGST

-272 LDRSTTWL
+272 LDRSTAWL

-285 ALGLGWLTLLVLPWF
+285 ALGLGWLALLVLPWF

-343 ITFWPAAGLALT
+343 YYVLASGRTCADGISMGLAQSRRACGPLLSGVDPSDVACVRAHQHQAAALCLAGLSCHRNIDCARIT
-355 AFPWVWQNR
+355 ARPA
-364 GEPVVRFCLAW
+364 P
-375 ILPTWLV
+375 
-382 FELISTKLPHYVL
+382 
-395 PVYSAIAIL
+395 
-404 IALGLLHG
+404 
-412 RRPDLIIRFVVVA
+412 RPD
-425 SVVFYGAIAFAA
+425 
-437 LYVLQ
+437 
-442 GQIASAVLIVTFVAT
+442 
-457 VIMAFGMRHAPAS
+457 H
-470 PAVLAA
+470 
-476 AVAFSGILM
+476 
-485 NGVVAAVVAPN
+485 
-496 LKTIWV
+496 
-502 APRLAAAIKRHTQ
+502 
-515 CPQPHVASAGF
+515 
-526 EEPSLIF
+526 
-533 LVGTR
+533 
-538 TQLVDGDGAARFLAE
+538 
-553 GGCRIALVTT
+553 
-563 NDEPAFIAELAA
+563 
-575 VSKQPELLEQIPGM
+575 
-589 NIGKVRK
+589 
-596 EDIGVY
+596 
-602 RLRTP
+602 